1 MLKLAQI
8 QISKVLCHVA
18 RILTWYFLHI
28 SSIKAPF
35 SMDEETHEDIL
46 NVICLLAIIVAFNSV
61 RDRHYLLRAAIVRPR
76 LSPWMHLLAN
86 GDDRSFL
93 DLTGFTKDA
102 FNELEAAVF
111 PAGDVPTRGRPS
123 SLDNKGKLGLVL
135 FFLGSRM
142 ETKFLCLLFG
152 VVPTTAN
159 VTINA
164 MLRLLVKNLKR
175 NVAAKVVF
183 PKDVAVL
190 QQYAAMVER
199 REPAVKNVAI
209 FIDGLMASVQC
220 SDDPKQQAMN
230 YNGHIKDTTCNNVLA
245 FAPTGKV
252 VYAAINFPGSWHDA
266 TVSSQVCYLHVL
278 MMSLLLTLL
287 FLVITLLIV
296 GCLGDRVLW

>member
-1 MLKLAQI
+1 
-8 QISKVLCHVA
+8 
-18 RILTWYFLHI
+18 
-28 SSIKAPF
+28 
-35 SMDEETHEDIL
+35 MDEETHEDIL
-46 NVICLLAIIVAFNSV
+46 NVICLLAIIVAYNSV
-61 RDRHYLLRAAIVRPR
+61 RERHYLLRAAIVRPR

-93 DLTGFTKDA
+93 DVTGFTKDA
-102 FNELEAAVF
+102 FYRLETAVF

-152 VVPTTAN
+152 IIPTTAN

-164 MLRLLVKNLKR
+164 MLRLLVKQLQR
-175 NVAAKVVF
+175 NPAAKVTF
-183 PKDVAVL
+183 PTDVAVL

-209 FIDGLMASVQC
+209 FIDGLMACIQC
-220 SDDPKQQAMN
+220 SDDPHEQAMN

-252 VYAAINFPGSWHDA
+252 VHAAINYPGSWHDA
-266 TVSSQVCYLHVL
+266 TVSNEVHYHH
-278 MMSLLLTLL
+278 M
-287 FLVITLLIV
+287 LVT
-296 GCLGDRVLW
+296 